1 MPAESFLRIWFLYGA
16 WAANVRA
23 ASDRG
28 GTVVAQFTSS
38 TFGKYTGW
46 WLVGTA
52 IFELLL
58 AGVFFFIG
66 GSGMVLTGVILGVVG
81 VILLLFGIGSLRKA
95 SASQRIDET
104 GLAGTGQVVGLT
116 QTGMYLN
123 NNPQIGMQLMVSVP
137 GRNPYQVE
145 VRQFVP
151 LMLLGSIQVGS
162 TLPVKVDQQNPSK
175 VVIDWD
181 AGVQPNAAFVSQY
194 AGMPGMQ
201 PMGAMPGMVPAAMP
215 GSMPASAATVSAGQ
229 GSADQLHAQLAA
241 NGLDGT
247 ATINTA
253 QDTGV
258 AVGANKLFSIVMTVN
273 VPGKAPYQETSAT
286 MVPPDDT
293 AKLVAGVT
301 VPVKVSPDN
310 PNLVMIEW
318 DKV

>member
-1 MPAESFLRIWFLYGA
+1 M
-16 WAANVRA
+16 
-23 ASDRG
+23 
-28 GTVVAQFTSS
+28 AQFTSS
-38 TFGKYTGW
+38 TFGRYTGG
-46 WLVGTA
+46 WLIGTA
-52 IFELLL
+52 IFELAL
-58 AGVFFFIG
+58 AAVFFFIG

-81 VILLLFGIGSLRKA
+81 VILLLFGIGSMRKA
-95 SASQRIDET
+95 SASKRIDET

-181 AGVQPNAAFVSQY
+181 AGVQPNAAFVNQWG
-194 AGMPGMQ
+194 AMPGMQ
-201 PMGAMPGMVPAAMP
+201 PMVGAMPGMMPAAMP
-215 GSMPASAATVSAGQ
+215 GAMPASAATVGAGQ
-229 GSADQLHAQLAA
+229 ASVEQLHAQLTAS
-241 NGLDGT
+241 GLDGT
-247 ATINTA
+247 ATINTT

-258 AVGANKLFSIVMTVN
+258 AVGANKLFSVVMTVN
-273 VPGKAPYQETSAT
+273 VPGKAPYQETSAA
-286 MVPPDDT
+286 MVPQEDA
-293 AKLVAGVT
+293 AKIVAGVT

-310 PNLVMIEW
+310 PNLVMIQW

>member
-1 MPAESFLRIWFLYGA
+1 
-16 WAANVRA
+16 
-23 ASDRG
+23 
-28 GTVVAQFTSS
+28 VAQFTSS
-38 TFGKYTGW
+38 TFGRYTGG
-46 WLVGTA
+46 WLIGTA
-52 IFELLL
+52 IFELAL
-58 AGVFFFIG
+58 AAVFFFIG

-95 SASQRIDET
+95 SASKRIDET

-181 AGVQPNAAFVSQY
+181 AGVQPNAAFVNQW

-201 PMGAMPGMVPAAMP
+201 PTGAAMPGMMPAAMP
-215 GSMPASAATVSAGQ
+215 GAMPGSTATVSAGQ
-229 GSADQLHAQLAA
+229 GSVDQLHAQLLA

-247 ATINTA
+247 ATITTA

-258 AVGANKLFSIVMTVN
+258 PVGANKLFSIVMTVN

-293 AKLVAGVT
+293 AKVVAGLT

-310 PNLVMIEW
+310 PNLVMIQW

>member
-1 MPAESFLRIWFLYGA
+1 
-16 WAANVRA
+16 
-23 ASDRG
+23 
-28 GTVVAQFTSS
+28 VAQFTSS

-46 WLVGTA
+46 WLAGTA
-52 IFELLL
+52 IFELIL

-66 GSGMVLTGVILGVVG
+66 GSGMVLTGVILGAVG
-81 VILLLFGIGSLRKA
+81 VILLLFGVGSLRKA
-95 SASQRIDET
+95 SANQRIDET
-104 GLAGTGQVVGLT
+104 GLSGTGQVVGLT

-162 TLPVKVDQQNPSK
+162 TLPLKVDQQNPSK

-181 AGVQPNAAFVSQY
+181 AGVQPNAAFVNQW
-194 AGMPGMQ
+194 
-201 PMGAMPGMVPAAMP
+201 GAMPGMTPMSATMPSMTPMPAAMP
-215 GSMPASAATVSAGQ
+215 GVMPTSTATVSAGQ
-229 GSADQLHAQLAA
+229 GSVEQLHAQLTAT
-241 NGLDGT
+241 GLDGT
-247 ATINTA
+247 ATITTA

-258 AVGANKLFSIVMTVN
+258 AVGTNKLFSVQMTVN
-273 VPGKAPYQETSAT
+273 VPGRAPYQETSAA
-286 MVPPDDT
+286 MVPQEDA
-293 AKLVAGVT
+293 AKIVAGVT

-310 PNLVMIEW
+310 PNLVMIQW

>member
-1 MPAESFLRIWFLYGA
+1 
-16 WAANVRA
+16 
-23 ASDRG
+23 
-28 GTVVAQFTSS
+28 VAQFTSS
-38 TFGKYTGW
+38 TFGRYTGG
-46 WLVGTA
+46 WLIGTA
-52 IFELLL
+52 IFELAL
-58 AGVFFFIG
+58 AAVFFFIG
-66 GSGMVLTGVILGVVG
+66 GSGMVLTGVILGAVG
-81 VILLLFGIGSLRKA
+81 VILLLFGIGSMRKA
-95 SASQRIDET
+95 SASKRIDET

-181 AGVQPNAAFVSQY
+181 GGVQPNAAFVNQWG
-194 AGMPGMQ
+194 GMPGMQ
-201 PMGAMPGMVPAAMP
+201 PMPGVMPGMAGMPAAMP
-215 GSMPASAATVSAGQ
+215 GAMPGSTATVSAGE
-229 GSADQLHAQLAA
+229 GSVEQLHAQLTAS
-241 NGLDGT
+241 GLDGT

-258 AVGANKLFSIVMTVN
+258 AVGANKLFSVVMTVN
-273 VPGKAPYQETSAT
+273 VPGRAPYQETSAA
-286 MVPPDDT
+286 MVPPED
-293 AKLVAGVT
+293 APKVVAGAT

-310 PNLVMIEW
+310 PNLVMIQW